1 MKNIGFLFLCAFG
14 ILYSVTVQAQT
25 KQSVPAKSAEINTS
39 TPCIVKSIAPIYTDD
54 FGQTFNRN
62 MLTNL
67 PYRNVNAIANM
78 VAGVNSYGGAI
89 PNIKGAPASGT
100 AYFVDGVRVYGA
112 LPNSR

>member
-1 MKNIGFLFLCAFG
+1 MKIIGILFLCAFG
-14 ILYSVTVQAQT
+14 ILFSVTVQAQT
-25 KQSVPAKSAEINTS
+25 KPSTTTKPAETNTG
-39 TPCIVKSIAPIYTDD
+39 TPCIIKSIAPIYTDD

-62 MLTNL
+62 VLINL
-67 PYRNVNAIANM
+67 PYRNVNSIANM